1 MPNLVNHIDKWGF
14 IHIPKTG
21 GSSIDRQLTNL
32 PNVVIIDHGHS
43 SIRSFDSI
51 DNYFIFCFVRN
62 PFHRLISGYLNFNRT
77 SIKIINQPILLTD
90 SVFEKLFIRNFNDI
104 IKEKNIREITLSEF
118 IKLIDNHRTFM
129 PDTQSW
135 QIYDGE
141 TPEKKVSF
149 IGRYENYDK
158 DVRFIFDKININ
170 YTSLHDNSNQI
181 TSKYVTR
188 EEFYKQQYTEQWMVD
203 WVLEYYKEDF
213 ENFGY
218 DKKL

>member
-1 MPNLVNHIDKWGF
+1 MPNLVNHTDKWGF

-21 GSSIDRQLTNL
+21 GSSIDSQLNNL
-32 PNVVIIDHGHS
+32 PNVVIIDTGHS
-43 SIRSFDSI
+43 SLRYFRKI
-51 DNYFIFCFVRN
+51 DNYFIFCFARN
-62 PFHRLISGYLNFNRT
+62 PFHRLISGYLNFNR
-77 SIKIINQPILLTD
+77 KLIIPTNPYQPADPDTNT
-90 SVFEKLFIRNFNDI
+90 FIYDFNYI

-170 YTSLHDNSNQI
+170 YTSVHHNFHQI
-181 TSKYVTR
+181 TSKHVTR
-188 EEFYKQQYTEQWMVD
+188 EEFYKQQYTEQWMID
-203 WVLEYYKEDF
+203 WVLDRYKEDF